1 MQDKK
6 DKFLFVLAH
15 IVKKHRERAN
25 LSINQASHEIDL
37 SKSIWSVIEQGKRD
51 PQLSTLWKI
60 SEVMN
65 IPLSL
70 LIKDMEIELGQDF
83 FIEN

>member
-6 DKFLFVLAH
+6 DKFLFELAR
-15 IVKKHRERAN
+15 IVKKYRERAN
-25 LSINQASHEIDL
+25 LSINKASHEIDL

-60 SEVMN
+60 SEVLN

>member
-6 DKFLFVLAH
+6 DEFLQALAR
-15 IVKKHRERAN
+15 IVKKYREEAK

-51 PQLSTLWKI
+51 PQLSTLWKM
-60 SEVMN
+60 SEVLEVS
-65 IPLSL
+65 LSL
-70 LIKDMEIELGQDF
+70 LIKEMEDELGKDF

>member
-6 DKFLFVLAH
+6 DKFLFELAR
-15 IVKKHRERAN
+15 IVKKYRERAN
-25 LSINQASHEIDL
+25 LSINQASNEIDL

-60 SEVMN
+60 SEVLN

>member
-6 DKFLFVLAH
+6 DKFLFELAR
-15 IVKKHRERAN
+15 IVKKYRERAN
-25 LSINQASHEIDL
+25 LSINQASHGIDL

-51 PQLSTLWKI
+51 PHLSTLWKI
-60 SEVMN
+60 SEVLN

>member
-6 DKFLFVLAH
+6 DKFLFILAR
-15 IVKKHRERAN
+15 IVKKYRERAN

-60 SEVMN
+60 SEVLN

>member
-6 DKFLFVLAH
+6 DKFLFILAR
-15 IVKKHRERAN
+15 IVKKYREMAN

-60 SEVMN
+60 SEVLN